1 MMDNNET
8 DCSPPLSLDI
18 KHILL
23 LDDDPD
29 VVSVLKDTL
38 ESRHFIV
45 TTAINGVEGLR
56 DVMSQDFDVILCD
69 LMMPT
74 MPGDM
79 FYIAV
84 QRTKP
89 HLIERF
95 IFITGCS
102 ENPKVAA
109 FLKKI
114 TAPVIIKPVT
124 SEEVTRVIEEVLKQA
139 SPLVPP
145 A

>member
-1 MMDNNET
+1 MDPNLH
-8 DCSPPLSLDI
+8 DSPPSLSLDI

-38 ESRHFIV
+38 EARHFIV

-56 DVMSQDFDVILCD
+56 QVMAQDFDIILCD

-89 HLIERF
+89 QLVERF
-95 IFITGCS
+95 VFITGHS

-109 FLKKI
+109 FLSKVR
-114 TAPVIIKPVT
+114 APVIYKPVSSDEIT
-124 SEEVTRVIEEVLKQA
+124 QVIEKVLKEA
-139 SPLVPP
+139 SPLV
-145 A
+145 

>member
-1 MMDNNET
+1 MDLNEP
-8 DCSPPLSLDI
+8 DSSQPLCLDI

-45 TTAINGVEGLR
+45 STAINGVEGLR
-56 DVMSQDFDVILCD
+56 QIMAQDFDIILCD
-69 LMMPT
+69 LMMPSI
-74 MPGDM
+74 PGDM

-89 HLIERF
+89 HLIDRF

-102 ENPKVAA
+102 ENPKVAK
-109 FLKKI
+109 FLHSVKH
-114 TAPVIIKPVT
+114 PVLLKPVM
-124 SEEVTRVIEEVLKQA
+124 SDEVTRVIDHVLKQA
-139 SPLVPP
+139 PPLAQP
-145 A
+145 

>member
-1 MMDNNET
+1 MDNNEP
-8 DCSPPLSLDI
+8 DSPPPLSLDI

-56 DVMSQDFDVILCD
+56 QVMSQDFDIILCD

-89 HLIERF
+89 QLVERF

-109 FLKKI
+109 FLQTV

-124 SEEVTRVIEEVLKQA
+124 SEEVIRVIDEVLKQA
-139 SPLVPP
+139 APLVPP